1 MQYTGTV
8 TQDPCADETAV
19 QDAVRRQIEDPEDHD
34 VSLIEE
40 CLSLTPDERLQRLTS
55 WVAFVA
61 SARPIEGAAF
71 PAWHRGQCIRGPGA
85 PRLRVTSCRPWTAS
99 GQLLRFLRAALRPAG
114 RAWRFRI
121 ADPVDLA
128 FASSRPRM

>member
-1 MQYTGTV
+1 MTLRLQLGHASYTGTV

-19 QDAVRRQIEDPEDHD
+19 RDALRRQIENPEDHD

-61 SARPIEGAAF
+61 SARPIGGLAT
-71 PAWHRGQCIRGPGA
+71 G
-85 PRLRVTSCRPWTAS
+85 
-99 GQLLRFLRAALRPAG
+99 G
-114 RAWRFRI
+114 R
-121 ADPVDLA
+121 D
-128 FASSRPRM
+128 